1 MEVLVS
7 LPLLFIFGVLL
18 RFTGVTPRVRRTFSC
33 EPWSGVVSERF
44 GRSGDF
50 SIVVA
55 EFTAGPLS
63 GRYRVLLS
71 RPKNYA
77 IARNI
82 GEFADECQYF
92 FFKRLIG
99 AKKLACTTPFE
110 RL

>member
-1 MEVLVS
+1 
-7 LPLLFIFGVLL
+7 VLL
-18 RFTGVTPRVRRTFSC
+18 RSDGVTPRVRRTCPS
-33 EPWSGVVSERF
+33 EPGSGVVSERF

-55 EFTAGPLS
+55 EFTADPLS

-82 GEFADECQYF
+82 GEFADECQYC

-99 AKKLACTTPFE
+99 AKKPARTTPFE

>member
-1 MEVLVS
+1 MA
-7 LPLLFIFGVLL
+7 FIVGVLL
-18 RFTGVTPRVRRTFSC
+18 RSDGITPRVRRTC
-33 EPWSGVVSERF
+33 PGEPGSGVVLERF

-63 GRYRVLLS
+63 GRYWVLLS
-71 RPKNYA
+71 RPKHYT

-92 FFKRLIG
+92 FFKRLIR
-99 AKKLACTTPFE
+99 AKKLARTTPFE

>member
-7 LPLLFIFGVLL
+7 WPLLFIFGDLL
-18 RFTGVTPRVRRTFSC
+18 RFAGITPRVRRTFSC

-55 EFTAGPLS
+55 EFTAGPFS
-63 GRYRVLLS
+63 GRYRVLLA
-71 RPKNYA
+71 RPKHYA
-77 IARNI
+77 IARNT
-82 GEFADECQYF
+82 GEFADECQYC